1 MINDDDD
8 EKYYYFAVKSKLELY
23 SSEWLR
29 SKKESITNEDN
40 CFQNALND
48 SLDYQTIKT
57 HPERI
62 SKLKPYINQYNWKD
76 IKFPSDKEDWKKFEQ
91 NNKEIALNILFVRHN
106 KRGIELAY
114 ISKYNYKRKKQVI
127 LLMITDD
134 DNRWHYLAVKS
145 LPALFRGITSS
156 NNGDFYC
163 LNCFHSYRT
172 LNKLKKHERVC
183 NNHDYC
189 RIDMPKENEKIKYLP
204 GEKSLK
210 APFIAYVNLECLL
223 KKRNIVKIMLKILTL
238 KKKAKHKPS
247 GYTWCSICSF
257 DDTIN
262 TIFIEERI
270 VLKSFVKI

>member
-1 MINDDDD
+1 MLFVPHN
-8 EKYYYFAVKSKLELY
+8 
-23 SSEWLR
+23 
-29 SKKESITNEDN
+29 KKE
-40 CFQNALND
+40 
-48 SLDYQTIKT
+48 
-57 HPERI
+57 I
-62 SKLKPYINQYNWKD
+62 S
-76 IKFPSDKEDWKKFEQ
+76 
-91 NNKEIALNILFVRHN
+91 H
-106 KRGIELAY
+106 AY
-114 ISKYNYKRKKQVI
+114 ISKYNHKRKKQVI

-189 RIDMPKENEKIKYLP
+189 RVDMPKEHEKIKYLP

-210 APFIAYVNLECLL
+210 VPFIIYADLECLL
-223 KKRNIVKIMLKILTL
+223 KKVKSSQNNPKHFYIE
-238 KKKAKHKPS
+238 KKVRHKPS

-257 DDTIN
+257 DEIKQTL
-262 TIFIEERI
+262 F
-270 VLKSFVKI
+270 L